1 MMSICGKTSPCH
13 WFIMPALFLLAGA
26 ASWAQRDEPATPRV
40 LTPAME
46 QKIDAMVKTLSI
58 EQKID
63 MLGGADGMA
72 IRGVPEIGMPSLR
85 MSDGPMGVR
94 SWGASTA
101 YAAGIG
107 LAASWDTDLAQR
119 VGVMLGQDARARG
132 VSFLLG
138 PGVNIYRTPM
148 NGRNFEYFGEDP
160 YLAGQIAVDY
170 IRGVQSQGVAA
181 TVKHYAANNS
191 EYDRHRINAI
201 IDERTLREI
210 YLPAF
215 EAAVKQ
221 GHVGAVMDSY
231 NLINGEH
238 ATQNAFLNNQVLRD
252 EWGFRGIVM
261 SDWGATYDGVAA
273 ANGGLDLEMGNAEF
287 MNAKTLMPAIEQGKV
302 SLAAIDEKVRRIL
315 RTAMQFGFFDRSQ
328 TDTTIPLFN
337 PAADAVALQSA
348 EEGAVLLKNEA
359 GLLPLDLKHIHSI
372 AVVGPDAYPAVP
384 GGGGSSQVA
393 SFAPVSLMTGLSTAL
408 YPKGIKVYWNSGIKT
423 PPDIFSNTRWCA
435 DPVCKQTGLLREEYI
450 DKTNAKTSSGQDD
463 QVNSWQN
470 PGGDDWNPGYRRVQW
485 TGYYLP
491 EHSGAYRVVAATVG
505 EDSYRVLL
513 DGKQILEVP
522 VHQNGQ
528 APQSA
533 KVTLESGKAVK
544 IECIYWPMTELK
556 TAGLGVIAESSLLD
570 PEAVRLAKRSDVA
583 VVAAGFSPSTE
594 GEGLDRSFQFPFGQE
609 ELIQEVAA
617 ANPRTIVVLTAGG
630 SVATKGWIDRVPAL
644 LHTWYGGQEAGT
656 ALARILLGDVNPSG
670 KLPISWERRVE
681 DNPAYGNYYESSGSR
696 DVNYAEGIFTG
707 YRFYDKSEVKPLF
720 PFGFGLS
727 YTTFAFSGLAIS
739 PAIADQN
746 STVQVSFDVKNTG
759 TRAGAEIAEVYV
771 GEPAARVPRPM
782 KELKGFSR
790 VMLTPGES
798 RRVTMTLDRRAMAHW
813 DTGTHDWKVDAG
825 KFVVYV
831 GDSSQH
837 LPLKGTFS
845 ME

>member
-1 MMSICGKTSPCH
+1 ML
-13 WFIMPALFLLAGA
+13 PALFLLTVTA
-26 ASWAQRDEPATPRV
+26 AWTQAKSPAAPQPI
-40 LTPAME
+40 TPALE
-46 QKIDAMVKTLSI
+46 QKVDAMVKALSVR
-58 EQKID
+58 QKID
-63 MLGGADGMA
+63 LLGGADGMA
-72 IRGVPEIGMPSLR
+72 IRSAPEIGLPSLR

-94 SWGASTA
+94 SWGVSTA

-107 LAASWDTDLAQR
+107 LAASWDADLAQR

-138 PGVNIYRTPM
+138 PGANIYRAPM

-160 YLAGQIAVDY
+160 YLAGWIAVDY
-170 IRGVQSQGVAA
+170 IRGVQSQGVVA

-191 EYDRHRINAI
+191 EFDRHRINSI
-201 IDERTLREI
+201 VDERTLREI

-238 ATQNAFLNNQVLRD
+238 ATQNSFLNNQILRD
-252 EWGFRGIVM
+252 EWGFRGILM

-287 MNAKTLMPAIEQGKV
+287 MNAKTLIPAIQEGKV
-302 SLAAIDEKVRRIL
+302 SMAAIDEKVRRIL
-315 RTAMQFGFFDRSQ
+315 RTAMQFGFFDHSQ
-328 TDTTIPLFN
+328 TDSTIPLFN

-359 GLLPLDLKHIHSI
+359 SILPLNSNSIHSI

-393 SFAPVSLMTGLSTAL
+393 SFAPVSFMTGLSEAL

-423 PPDIFSNTRWCA
+423 PSEIFSGTHWCA
-435 DPVCKQTGLLREEYI
+435 DPICEQTGLPRVEYT

-470 PGGDDWNPGYRRVQW
+470 PGGEDWNPGYRRVEW

-491 EHSGAYRVVAATVG
+491 ESSGVYRVVAATVG

-533 KVTLESGKAVK
+533 AVTLEAGKAVK
-544 IECIYWPMTELK
+544 IEFIYWPMTELK

-570 PEAVRLAKRSDVA
+570 PEAAPLAKMADFA

-594 GEGLDRSFQFPFGQE
+594 GEGLDRTYGLPFGQE
-609 ELIQEVAA
+609 ELIQAVAA
-617 ANPRTIVVLTAGG
+617 AHPRTIVVLTAGG
-630 SVATKGWIDRVPAL
+630 SVATKGWIDRVPAFL
-644 LHTWYGGQEAGT
+644 QTWYGGQEAGT

-670 KLPISWERRVE
+670 KLPISWERRIE
-681 DNPAYGNYYESSGSR
+681 DNPAYGNYYESPGSR
-696 DVNYAEGIFTG
+696 DVKYAEGIFVG
-707 YRFYDKSEVKPLF
+707 YRYYDKSEVKPLF

-727 YTTFAFSGLAIS
+727 YTSFAFRNMAIS
-739 PAIADQN
+739 PRMIAE
-746 STVQVSFDVKNTG
+746 SGTVHVSFDVVNTG
-759 TRAGAEIAEVYV
+759 TRAGAEVAQVYV
-771 GEPAARVPRPM
+771 GEPAAGVRRPV

-790 VMLTPGES
+790 VMLAPGQS
-798 RRVTMTLDRRAMAHW
+798 RRVTVMLDRRAMAYW
-813 DTGTHDWKVDAG
+813 DTGTHGWKVDAG

-837 LPLKGTFS
+837 LPLQGTFAVQ
-845 ME
+845 

>member
-1 MMSICGKTSPCH
+1 MLPS
-13 WFIMPALFLLAGA
+13 LFFLTVTAG
-26 ASWAQRDEPATPRV
+26 WAQGEAPAAPRPI
-40 LTPAME
+40 TPAQE
-46 QKIDAMVKTLSI
+46 QSVNAMVKALSVQ
-58 EQKID
+58 QKIEL
-63 MLGGADGMA
+63 LGGADGMA
-72 IRGVPEIGMPSLR
+72 IRSVPEIGLPSLR

-101 YAAGIG
+101 YAAGIN
-107 LAASWDTDLAQR
+107 LAASWDTELAQR
-119 VGVMLGQDARARG
+119 VGMMLGQDARARG

-138 PGVNIYRTPM
+138 PGVNIYRVPV

-160 YLAGQIAVDY
+160 FLAGQIAADY
-170 IRGVQSQGVAA
+170 IQGVQSQGVVA

-210 YLPAF
+210 YLVAF

-238 ATQNAFLNNQVLRD
+238 ATQNAFLNKNVLRD
-252 EWGFRGIVM
+252 EWGFQGVLM

-287 MNAKTLMPAIEQGKV
+287 MTVKTLMPAIQEGKV
-302 SLAAIDEKVRRIL
+302 SMAVIDEKVRRIL
-315 RTAMQFGFFDRSQ
+315 RTAIQFGFFDHSQ
-328 TDTTIPLFN
+328 TDSTIPLFN
-337 PAADAVALQSA
+337 PAADSVALQSA
-348 EEGAVLLKNEA
+348 EEGAVLLKNDA
-359 GLLPLDLKHIHSI
+359 NILPLNSNSIHSI

-393 SFAPVSLMTGLSTAL
+393 SFAPVSFMTGLSETL
-408 YPKGIKVYWNSGIKT
+408 HSQSIKVYWNPGIKT
-423 PPDIFSNTRWCA
+423 PSDIFSGTPWCA
-435 DPVCKQTGLLREEYI
+435 DPSCKQTGLLRSEYI
-450 DKTNAKTSSGQDD
+450 DKTNARTGSGQDD
-463 QVNSWQN
+463 LINSWQN
-470 PGGDDWNPGYRRVQW
+470 PGGDDWNPGYRRVEW

-491 EHSGAYRVVAATVG
+491 AASGEYRVVAATVG

-522 VHQNGQ
+522 AHQNGQ

-533 KVTLESGKAVK
+533 SATLEAGKAAKV
-544 IECIYWPMTELK
+544 ELIYWPMTEQK
-556 TAGLGVIAESSLLD
+556 TAGLGVIADSSLLD
-570 PEAVRLAKRSDVA
+570 PEAARLAKMADVA
-583 VVAAGFSPSTE
+583 VVAAGFSPTTE
-594 GEGLDRSFQFPFGQE
+594 GEGLDRTYQLPLGQE
-609 ELIQEVAA
+609 ELIQAVAA

-630 SVATKGWIDRVPAL
+630 SVATQDWIDRVPAL
-644 LHTWYGGQEAGT
+644 LHTWYGGQEAGA
-656 ALARILLGDVNPSG
+656 ALARILRGDVNPSG
-670 KLPISWERRVE
+670 KLPISWERKIE
-681 DNPAYGNYYESSGSR
+681 DNPAYGNYYESPSNR
-696 DVNYAEGIFTG
+696 DVQYGEGIFTG
-707 YRFYDKSEVKPLF
+707 YRYYDKSEVKPLF

-727 YTTFAFSGLAIS
+727 YTTFAFRNLGIFPSITSGNGI
-739 PAIADQN
+739 
-746 STVQVSFDVKNTG
+746 VKVDFEVANTG
-759 TRAGAEIAEVYV
+759 TRAGAEVAQVYV
-771 GEPAARVPRPM
+771 GEPDARVPRPV

-790 VMLTPGES
+790 VILAPGES
-798 RRVTMTLDRRAMAHW
+798 RRITVTLDRRAMAYW

-837 LPLKGTFS
+837 LPLHGTFVVQ
-845 ME
+845 